1 MGGCFSTFAFKR
13 LFPLNKTG
21 LLVEL
26 GFNLIGTVLVMHKAQ
41 SWALGWFLVLY
52 IPCMVTHTC
61 NSSTLKDGSRMIQKF
76 EGVLGSPEEHVTLSE
91 EGEGVGSFL
100 MYPSLLSPRIVDR
113 YHEGSSVD
121 SLFIYF
127 DSLFIYCTDL

>member
-1 MGGCFSTFAFKR
+1 MGVWSWGVFFKLISSTFAFNR

-26 GFNLIGTVLVMHKAQ
+26 GFNLIGTVLVMHKAH

-76 EGVLGSPEEHVTLSE
+76 EVLLNY
-91 EGEGVGSFL
+91 VGSSRF
-100 MYPSLLSPRIVDR
+100 
-113 YHEGSSVD
+113 
-121 SLFIYF
+121 
-127 DSLFIYCTDL
+127 T

>member
-1 MGGCFSTFAFKR
+1 M
-13 LFPLNKTG
+13 
-21 LLVEL
+21 EL